1 MSWLQIL
8 WFFLLFV
15 LFSGFFVL
23 EGFDFGVGMSTKLLA
38 HNSDEEDQ
46 LVATIGP
53 HWDGNEV
60 WLITAGGAMFASYPM
75 WYASLFSGFYIMFF
89 LVLFGLIVR
98 GVSFEFAAHAE
109 TKTGRNIW
117 RWALACGSLIPPFI
131 LGMIFTAIIQP
142 LPITKNGD
150 VFPTLGN
157 QINLLTIVGGVA
169 VTLMMLMH
177 GLNFIRLK
185 TTGDLRKRARD
196 WNSKLYYLLYAGEV
210 VFSVLLFFMTDFFKE
225 RPISTLLILVIIV
238 GSTVAAHIGVLKD
251 NEVLSFIGSALGLVG
266 VVGVIFNGLF
276 PRVMIGQNAAM
287 SILAKDASASPL
299 TLTIMTIVAVIL
311 LPIALAY
318 FIWSYVVFHKRIQAK
333 GAVSE

>member
-210 VFSVLLFFMTDFFKE
+210 VFAVLLFFMTDFFKE

-238 GSTVAAHIGVLKD
+238 GST
-251 NEVLSFIGSALGLVG
+251 
-266 VVGVIFNGLF
+266 NG
-276 PRVMIGQNAAM
+276 
-287 SILAKDASASPL
+287 
-299 TLTIMTIVAVIL
+299 
-311 LPIALAY
+311 
-318 FIWSYVVFHKRIQAK
+318 
-333 GAVSE
+333 